1 VIAKPADPGV
11 LAPPDPEAWRRR
23 AAWFWRAHD
32 INARPVALPPRP
44 RVDALV
50 AELET
55 VFCAGAWAATVILAW
70 ALCEIVHREAAGRG
84 GSDEAPAADY
94 DWLRERRNR
103 LIHSSPGQEAVDL
116 PDEAELQAWAE
127 GAVRVAFRALFEG
140 AAR

>member
-1 VIAKPADPGV
+1 VTRV
-11 LAPPDPEAWRRR
+11 LAPPDDAAWRRR
-23 AAWFWRAHD
+23 AEWFWRAHD
-32 INARPVALPPRP
+32 INAGPLAPPPRP
-44 RVDALV
+44 RTDALV

-55 VFCAGAWAATVILAW
+55 VFCAGAWGATVILAW
-70 ALCEIVHREAAGRG
+70 VLCEIVQRDAQLDNAG
-84 GSDEAPAADY
+84 EETPAADY

-103 LIHSSPGQEAVDL
+103 LIHGREDL

>member
-1 VIAKPADPGV
+1 M
-11 LAPPDPEAWRRR
+11 LAPPDAAAWRRR

-32 INARPVALPPRP
+32 INAGPLAPPSRP

-70 ALCEIVHREAAGRG
+70 ALCEIVHREAARRG
-84 GSDEAPAADY
+84 AGDEAPAADY

-103 LIHSSPGQEAVDL
+103 LIHGSPGQEAGEL
-116 PDEAELQAWAE
+116 PDDAELQAWAE

-140 AAR
+140 AVR

>member
-1 VIAKPADPGV
+1 V
-11 LAPPDPEAWRRR
+11 LAPPDAEAWRRR

-32 INARPVALPPRP
+32 INAGPLALPSRP
-44 RVDALV
+44 RLDALV

-70 ALCEIVHREAAGRG
+70 ALCEIVEREVAARG
-84 GSDEAPAADY
+84 ARDAAPAADY

-103 LIHSSPGQEAVDL
+103 LIHGTMGQEAGDL

-140 AAR
+140 VAR

>member
-1 VIAKPADPGV
+1 M
-11 LAPPDPEAWRRR
+11 LAPPDAEAWRRR

-32 INARPVALPPRP
+32 INAGPLAPPPRP
-44 RVDALV
+44 RSDALV

-70 ALCEIVHREAAGRG
+70 TLCEIVQREHVG
-84 GSDEAPAADY
+84 DEAPAADY

-103 LIHSSPGQEAVDL
+103 LIHGRDDL

>member
-1 VIAKPADPGV
+1 MSRV

-32 INARPVALPPRP
+32 INAGPLAPPPRP
-44 RVDALV
+44 RTDALI

-70 ALCEIVHREAAGRG
+70 ALCEIMQREAVAASG
-84 GSDEAPAADY
+84 DEIPAADY
-94 DWLRERRNR
+94 DWLRERRNL
-103 LIHSSPGQEAVDL
+103 LIHGTEEL
-116 PDEAELQAWAE
+116 PDDAALQAWAE

>member
-1 VIAKPADPGV
+1 MTRV
-11 LAPPDPEAWRRR
+11 LAPPDSEAWRRR

-32 INARPVALPPRP
+32 INAGPLAPPPRP
-44 RVDALV
+44 RTDALV

-70 ALCEIVHREAAGRG
+70 ALCEIVQRDARLDKAGG
-84 GSDEAPAADY
+84 EDLPAADY
-94 DWLRERRNR
+94 DWLRERRNL
-103 LIHSSPGQEAVDL
+103 LIHGAEDL

-127 GAVRVAFRALFEG
+127 GAVRVAFRAVFEG

>member
-1 VIAKPADPGV
+1 VSRV

-32 INARPVALPPRP
+32 INAGPLAPPPRP
-44 RVDALV
+44 RTDALI
-50 AELET
+50 AELEA

-70 ALCEIVHREAAGRG
+70 ALCEIIQREIIQREAAAASR
-84 GSDEAPAADY
+84 DETPAADY
-94 DWLRERRNR
+94 DWLRERRNL
-103 LIHSSPGQEAVDL
+103 LIHGTDDL
-116 PDEAELQAWAE
+116 PDDGVLQAWAE

>member
-1 VIAKPADPGV
+1 MSRV
-11 LAPPDPEAWRRR
+11 LAPPDDEAWRRR
-23 AAWFWRAHD
+23 AEWFWRAHD
-32 INARPVALPPRP
+32 INAGPLAPPPRP
-44 RVDALV
+44 RIDALT
-50 AELET
+50 AELEA

-70 ALCEIVHREAAGRG
+70 ALCELIQREFVQRGHAG
-84 GSDEAPAADY
+84 DEAPAADY

-103 LIHSSPGQEAVDL
+103 LIHGNEEL

>member
-1 VIAKPADPGV
+1 MSRV

-32 INARPVALPPRP
+32 INAGPLAPPPRP
-44 RVDALV
+44 RVDTLV
-50 AELET
+50 AELEA
-55 VFCAGAWAATVILAW
+55 VFCAGAWGATVILAW
-70 ALCEIVHREAAGRG
+70 TLCEVVQREQSGE
-84 GSDEAPAADY
+84 EAPAADY

-103 LIHSSPGQEAVDL
+103 LIHGAEEL
-116 PDEAELQAWAE
+116 PDDAELQAWAE